1 MITEC
6 GIKYLQHATLACR
19 LYFSDE
25 QMLELTNIPS
35 EQYVLRG
42 WSSDEQAIALNHGAG
57 SHNIELI
64 VLQNVKNV
72 LISVSLHSPAQCSEQ
87 DSRAI
92 GQIDYPVQI
101 EFSERKFT
109 STSSIINC

>member
-1 MITEC
+1 M
-6 GIKYLQHATLACR
+6 KSLQHATLVCR

-25 QMLELTNIPS
+25 QMLELTDLPS

-42 WSSDEQAIALNHGAG
+42 WSSNEQAIALNHGSNG
-57 SHNIELI
+57 QNIELI

-72 LISVSLHSPAQCSEQ
+72 LISISLHSPAQCSEP

-92 GQIDYPVQI
+92 VQIDYPVQI
-101 EFSERKFT
+101 EFNERKLT
-109 STSSIINC
+109 STSSIIHC